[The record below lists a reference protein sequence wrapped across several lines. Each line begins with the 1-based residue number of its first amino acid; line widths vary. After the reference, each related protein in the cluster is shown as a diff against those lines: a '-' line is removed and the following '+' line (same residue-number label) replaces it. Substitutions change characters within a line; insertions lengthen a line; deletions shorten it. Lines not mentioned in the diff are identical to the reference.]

1 MVASSEP
8 SNTMKNSE
16 QKAAKLFKH
25 IVGGIAIFD
34 FILLCG
40 TIYRQK
46 TIAALPSIFGLS
58 LSPIICVTLLFLR
71 YTLKPMLIVL
81 HRTLS
86 EKESKSNKFA
96 SDTLK
101 LCYYGFCTYL
111 LFTTCLDKEYVPQAL
126 GGAENFIHFAEHWPN
141 GAIHNDERRY
151 YELQLGFAL
160 QTLIAHFIEPQRR
173 DFREMFIHHILFISL
188 VVFSFLNGWFRIGM
202 SVFIIHDASD
212 AFLYLLKVAS
222 SFDNVPFVVFSL
234 LSWFSTWSYLRL
246 YAFPIYVI
254 LPAIKYFTTEPV
266 DSTIFSSFLSALF
279 CLHVFWTYKIFQA
292 IWKMVTKGKIEDPV
306 NKPVESKKLPSAK
319 SDLK

>member
-1 MVASSEP
+1 MVATSESS
-8 SNTMKNSE
+8 NHMKNSKDKGLE
-16 QKAAKLFKH
+16 LFKH
-25 IVGGIAIFD
+25 VVGGIAIFD

-40 TIYRQK
+40 TVYRQK
-46 TIAALPSIFGLS
+46 NIPALPSIFGLS
-58 LSPIICVTLLFLR
+58 LSPIICATLLFLR

-86 EKESKSNKFA
+86 DKETKSNKFA

-111 LFTTCLDKEYVPQAL
+111 LYTTCLDKEYIPPAL
-126 GGAENFIHFAEHWPN
+126 GGSQPAVHFGEHWPN
-141 GAIHNDERRY
+141 GAIHDDERRY

-160 QTLIAHFIEPQRR
+160 QTLIAHFIEPKRR

-202 SVFIIHDASD
+202 CVFIIHDASD

-254 LPAIKYFTTEPV
+254 LPAIKYFSTAPV
-266 DSTIFSSFLSALF
+266 DSMIFSSFLSALF

-306 NKPVESKKLPSAK
+306 NKPVENKKLPSAK
-319 SDLK
+319 TDCK